1 MTATFSVETVS
12 SSPLHRLA
20 NVAVLRARTLRH
32 GVDAAQLSR
41 VANSA
46 WSLAEAQPDQ
56 HTQPIMLYWST
67 FPAVLVDDFKMFTFA
82 ALDGPYP
89 PELSRITALDQAS
102 VATVHLWFKRLRVFA
117 TWLEQR
123 GIDRLLDVTDR
134 HLDLYLDH
142 VRAMQ
147 ASTNTRRQLLS
158 AVRAVWAYA
167 PQLPPQHRMPVR
179 VPWNGRS
186 PGQLA
191 EDTKIGRGNRTPRI
205 AAETMTALLDWAL
218 RIVEDIGP
226 DIRDAWRE
234 FRQLSTGTHRSQ
246 RQYQGLTQTE
256 RMSLFLAAARETG
269 GALPGD
275 PRHPGAIDF
284 TNLARLLGL
293 PPSSESLSGDARS
306 LAEAAGLPVVAD
318 LSLGRITGQIDGRPW
333 RERPLTASELPA
345 LVWIV
350 TAACFVIVSYLSGM
364 RPGEAVNLRRGCR
377 AQDADSGELL
387 LLGHRGK
394 GYDRDAAE
402 TQKPPARPWAV
413 VRPVHQAIALLESL
427 HEGELL
433 FPTRLA
439 GATRGRQSRAG
450 ARTWDTNKTRRELK
464 RLQDWVNSTFTS
476 VSGTAAIPPDPV
488 KHLHASRF
496 RRTLAYFI
504 VRRPRGLI
512 AAALQYGHI
521 KTKVTLNYAANDD
534 DSWLDDL
541 AVERLEMVL
550 EQSEDD
556 WTRLEEEHEH
566 VSGPAAAEYRRRT
579 AGAAAF
585 LGRTVRAQASVN
597 RLLAQTDTDIHH
609 GEAMTCVHRA
619 ETAACRKE
627 KLLLGLPADD
637 GPDAS
642 LCRSTCVNLAYTD
655 RDIAEHRTRLAVL
668 KVEAR
673 DPMTPHPRRDRA
685 AAQADQILAIIEQHE
700 TSRPEGAHTKG
711 GRTA

>member
-1 MTATFSVETVS
+1 MTATFGEETVS
-12 SSPLHRLA
+12 SSQLHRLA
-20 NVAVLRARTLRH
+20 NVAVLRARTLRY

-41 VANSA
+41 FVDSA

-56 HTQPIMLYWST
+56 HTQPITLYWST

-117 TWLEQR
+117 AWLEQR
-123 GIDRLLDVTDR
+123 GIDRLLDLTDH

-142 VRAMQ
+142 VLAMQ

-167 PQLPPQHRMPVR
+167 PQLPPQNRMSVG
-179 VPWNGRS
+179 VPWKGRS
-186 PGQLA
+186 PGELA
-191 EDTKIGRGNRTPRI
+191 EDIKTGRGNKTPRI
-205 AAETMTALLDWAL
+205 EATTMTALLDWSL

-226 DIRDAWRE
+226 DVRDAWRE
-234 FRQLSTGTHRSQ
+234 FRQRYTGTHLSHR
-246 RQYQGLTQTE
+246 RYDGLPQAE
-256 RMSLFLAAARETG
+256 RMKLFLQVARKEG
-269 GALPGD
+269 RELPGD
-275 PRHPGAIDF
+275 PECPGSIDF
-284 TNLARLLGL
+284 KYLACFIGL
-293 PPSSESLSGDARS
+293 PALSNSLSGASRS
-306 LAEAAGLPVVAD
+306 LAEEAGLPVAED
-318 LSLGRITGQIDGRPW
+318 FFIGRVTGRIDGRPW
-333 RERPLTASELPA
+333 RERPLTVSELPA
-345 LVWIV
+345 LVWVV
-350 TAACFVIVSYLSGM
+350 TAACFVTVSYLSGM
-364 RPGEAVNLRRGCR
+364 RPGEVANLRRGCR
-377 AQDADSGELL
+377 ADDTESGELV

-394 GYDRDAAE
+394 GYDRNAAE
-402 TQKPPARPWAV
+402 TQRPPTRPWAV
-413 VRPVHQAIALLESL
+413 VTPVHQAIALLESL
-427 HEGELL
+427 HETDLL
-433 FPTRLA
+433 FPTRLP
-439 GATRGRQSRAG
+439 GSSGHKSRAG
-450 ARTWDTNKTRRELK
+450 ARTWDTKKTNTELK
-464 RLQDWVNSTFTS
+464 RLQDWVNSTFMS
-476 VSGTAAIPPDPV
+476 VSGTPAIPPDPV

-512 AAALQYGHI
+512 AAALQYGHL

-579 AGAAAF
+579 AGAAVF

-627 KLLLGLPADD
+627 NLLLGLPVDD
-637 GPDAS
+637 GPDES
-642 LCRSTCVNLAYTD
+642 LCRSTCANLAYTD
-655 RDIAEHRTRLAVL
+655 RDIAQHRTRLPVL
-668 KVEAR
+668 MAEAR
-673 DPMTPHPRRDRA
+673 DPMTPRPRRDRA
-685 AAQADQILAIIEQHE
+685 AAQANQILAVIEQHE
-700 TSRPEGAHTKG
+700 TSRPGAAHAKG
-711 GRTA
+711 GQTT